1 MRAVCTVG
9 FGDRYTAL
17 LPRIE
22 AAVRQYS
29 ADAALVIGDAGDHA
43 VRPYSFKSAVMKHA
57 ADCLGCDIVL
67 WLDSVMLP
75 VAPLQPLWDRIRRD
89 GYYINGLDFTNYEWT
104 ADSAYPYLFPGL
116 DIDEA
121 HRLNRTIPHL
131 NAQVIGLDLGTAHG
145 RQFLD
150 QYYALSLTP
159 AFSGPWRNDPVQ
171 GDPAT
176 PYYSGP
182 CGPADVRGHRHDQTA
197 ASVVAWS
204 LGMLPSDGTGI
215 IGDILVAKG

>member
-9 FGDRYTAL
+9 FGDRYAAL
-17 LPRIE
+17 LPRLE
-22 AAVRQYS
+22 SAVRQYS
-29 ADAALVIGDAGDHA
+29 PDSAFIVGTAGDHA
-43 VRPYSFKSAVMKHA
+43 TRPYSFKPATLRSAG
-57 ADCLGCDIVL
+57 ADVVL

-75 VAPLQPLWDRIRRD
+75 IAPMQPLWDRILRD

-104 ADSAYPYLFPGL
+104 ADAAYPYLFPQL
-116 DIDEA
+116 SLDEA
-121 HRLNRTIPHL
+121 RTLNRAIPHL

-145 RQFLD
+145 KQFLD

-171 GDPAT
+171 GDSST